1 MEKVREVVEVDLVV
15 LESFPPK
22 LRITASGTVPTGG
35 WSNPELTPFINIQAP
50 SDGIYDFDFRAD
62 PPTGLAPEVISSI
75 HADYVWDN
83 FPKKLK
89 GVRVNASQNSQTALL
104 DNSAQRGRQPNRF
117 TLRGCDGHTHIV
129 FFPKIFMPLGTGKSP
144 ADSQLEYDGAEGHL
158 IFRGEDVSQE
168 ETILGSIISVILR
181 PDADAGG
188 LDFALILPPVS
199 LGSEAHQEFETIG
212 IKIRSRGRVTKPAGA
227 ELLYEVL
234 PLKGVAEDIPI
245 L

>member
-1 MEKVREVVEVDLVV
+1 MKKIREVVEIKLAV

-22 LRITASGTVPTGG
+22 LQITASGTVHTGG
-35 WSNPELTPFINIQAP
+35 WSNPELTSFINIQSP

-62 PPTGLAPEVISSI
+62 PPEGFAADVISPI

-89 GVRVNASQNSQTALL
+89 GVRVNTSQNSQTALL
-104 DNSAQRGRQPNRF
+104 DNSARRDRQPNRF
-117 TLRGCDGHTHIV
+117 TLKGCDDHTHIV

-168 ETILGSIISVILR
+168 ETILGSII
-181 PDADAGG
+181 PG
-188 LDFALILPPVS
+188 
-199 LGSEAHQEFETIG
+199 E
-212 IKIRSRGRVTKPAGA
+212 
-227 ELLYEVL
+227 
-234 PLKGVAEDIPI
+234 
-245 L
+245 

>member
-1 MEKVREVVEVDLVV
+1 MEKIREVVEMKLAV

-22 LRITASGTVPTGG
+22 LQIAASGTVPTGG

-50 SDGIYDFDFRAD
+50 PDGIYDFDFRAD
-62 PPTGLAPEVISSI
+62 PPEGFAAEVISPI

-83 FPKKLK
+83 FPKELK
-89 GVRVNASQNSQTALL
+89 GVRVNASQNLQTALL
-104 DNSAQRGRQPNRF
+104 DNSGQHGRQPNRF
-117 TLRGCDGHTHIV
+117 TLKGCDNHTHIV

-158 IFRGEDVSQE
+158 IFRGEEVSRE
-168 ETILGSIISVILR
+168 ETVLGSIISVILR

-188 LDFALILPPVS
+188 LDFALVLPPVS
-199 LGSEAHQEFETIG
+199 LGSEAHQAFETVG
-212 IKIRSRGRVTKPAGA
+212 IKIRSRGRMTKPAGA
-227 ELLYEVL
+227 ELAYEVL
-234 PLKGVAEDIPI
+234 ALKGVAEDIPI

>member
-1 MEKVREVVEVDLVV
+1 
-15 LESFPPK
+15 
-22 LRITASGTVPTGG
+22 
-35 WSNPELTPFINIQAP
+35 
-50 SDGIYDFDFRAD
+50 
-62 PPTGLAPEVISSI
+62 
-75 HADYVWDN
+75 
-83 FPKKLK
+83 
-89 GVRVNASQNSQTALL
+89 
-104 DNSAQRGRQPNRF
+104 
-117 TLRGCDGHTHIV
+117 
-129 FFPKIFMPLGTGKSP
+129 LGTGKSP
-144 ADSQLEYDGAEGHL
+144 PDSQLEYDGAEGHL

-227 ELLYEVL
+227 ELTYEVL